1 MDYGS
6 NTAVFVYLAT
16 GAQVLGLLVTRQLIL
31 RLLVLIGS
39 GLFIF
44 YYYTHLGQPQW
55 EAIIGSSLIALANLI
70 GLLLLVYS
78 RLPIGLRGDE
88 RILFEAIGGLEPGQ
102 FRRLMR
108 IGRTV
113 QTSEPVEL
121 TLEGQRLEELFFVL
135 QGRPRIN
142 KGSHAFTASEKCF
155 VGEVAFKLGCPA
167 SATATLPEGGTY
179 IYWQKPILDATL
191 AGSPRLK
198 QAFDALISRDMAR
211 KVARS
216 TSLDS
221 REINYLPNGEP
232 TTRLSDFRHL
242 GSKAC

>member
-55 EAIIGSSLIALANLI
+55 EAMIGSSLIALANLV
-70 GLLLLVYS
+70 GLLVLLYS

-108 IGRTV
+108 IGRTI

-121 TLEGQRLEELFFVL
+121 TLEGERLEELYFVL
-135 QGRPRIN
+135 QGRPRID
-142 KGSHAFTASEKCF
+142 KGAHAFRVSEKCF

-179 IYWQKPILDATL
+179 VYWQKPILDATL

-198 QAFDALISRDMAR
+198 QAFDALISRDMAL

-216 TSLDS
+216 ASLDN
-221 REINYLPNGEP
+221 REIDFQPNREP
-232 TTRLSDFRHL
+232 LARISKFPHLS
-242 GSKAC
+242 SKAC